1 MAQQSSPQIAAKACH
16 CNVVKLRK
24 TMNIDA
30 NWNKAQWK
38 KIKLLVINNFI
49 RELPAFKLEVRAKMQ
64 YDDANLYVIFQVKD
78 R

>member
-1 MAQQSSPQIAAKACH
+1 
-16 CNVVKLRK
+16 
-24 TMNIDA
+24 MNIDA